1 MKGIQYKFMYKH
13 LIPIMATVRKWR
25 GKICLAF
32 LFRASLNTITLNDTA
47 CSSTL
52 CGKKCLTTYMNSL
65 DSIERGKLCKVKSCK
80 VFTFGNNLKFQ
91 KGNTE

>member
-1 MKGIQYKFMYKH
+1 MSCVFISCQFKYNYAN
-13 LIPIMATVRKWR
+13 L
-25 GKICLAF
+25 
-32 LFRASLNTITLNDTA
+32 DTA

-91 KGNTE
+91 KGNTEFQPSW